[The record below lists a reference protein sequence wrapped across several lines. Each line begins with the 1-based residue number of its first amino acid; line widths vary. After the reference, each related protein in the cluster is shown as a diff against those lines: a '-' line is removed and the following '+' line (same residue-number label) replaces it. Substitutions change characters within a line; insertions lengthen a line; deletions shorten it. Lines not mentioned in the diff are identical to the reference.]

1 MNFNKFKAESRGWV
15 LWSARGQQQPVRLKA
30 VWSAEAVA
38 PIFCLLRVNQVVSP
52 GRVNDEVCL
61 TFVGITRSLFWRK
74 VQTEP

>member
-1 MNFNKFKAESRGWV
+1 M
-15 LWSARGQQQPVRLKA
+15 RLKA
-30 VWSAEAVA
+30 VSSAEAVA
-38 PIFCLLRVNQVVSP
+38 PIFCLLLVNQVVSP